1 MLPFSQKKQP
11 DSQLVI
17 DGTLNRRSNVRA
29 KIEQDIAF
37 LTDRLAAMR
46 EQPKPNNM
54 LIEHYQTMLTS
65 RESVLRWLLDGC
77 DNETSYS
84 QDQVSS
90 RR

>member
-1 MLPFSQKKQP
+1 MLPFSQKKQA

-37 LTDRLAAMR
+37 LTDRITAML
-46 EQPKPNNM
+46 EQPKPNSM
-54 LIEHYQTMLTS
+54 LIEHYQSMLTS

-77 DNETSYS
+77 DDETSYS

>member
-1 MLPFSQKKQP
+1 MLPFSQKKQA

-17 DGTLNRRSNVRA
+17 DGTLNRRSNVRT

-37 LTDRLAAMR
+37 LTDRITAML
-46 EQPKPNNM
+46 EQPKPNSM
-54 LIEHYQTMLTS
+54 LIEHYQSMLTS

-77 DNETSYS
+77 DDETSYS